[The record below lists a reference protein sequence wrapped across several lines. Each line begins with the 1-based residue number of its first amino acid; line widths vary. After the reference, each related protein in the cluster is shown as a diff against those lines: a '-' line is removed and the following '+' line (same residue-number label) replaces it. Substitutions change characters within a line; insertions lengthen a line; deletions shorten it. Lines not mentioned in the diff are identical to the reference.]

1 VYSISY
7 INSLKLKYLGEILKL
22 IITRQLLITLVPAIL
37 ILIAVAIVSIL
48 SQISIPTLT
57 RDVTAIAN
65 IHPLSGILSTLSIL
79 LWCVTASI
87 TLFSALILHHFKQ
100 SKTFNFLFCSSLL
113 STYLMLDD
121 AFLFHEVL
129 AFKYF
134 GIDEKIV
141 LLILGIA
148 VFSYLVSFRQVILK
162 TNYSILLLALG
173 FLTISVLTD
182 GILDPW
188 FWSLGHWEYF
198 IEDGAKWLGIASWCS
213 YYVHTSYLFVIK
225 AHRLTNNENE
235 HTKV

>member
-1 VYSISY
+1 M
-7 INSLKLKYLGEILKL
+7 
-22 IITRQLLITLVPAIL
+22 PAIL
-37 ILIAVAIVSIL
+37 ILIAVAMISVL
-48 SQISIPTLT
+48 SQISIPSLT

-65 IHPLSGILSTLSIL
+65 IHPLSGVLSTLSIL
-79 LWCVTASI
+79 LWCMTASI
-87 TLFSALILHHFKQ
+87 TIFSAFILRHYEQ
-100 SKTFNFLFCSSLL
+100 AKTFKFLFISSLL

-129 AFKYF
+129 AYKYF
-134 GIDEKIV
+134 SIDEKIV
-141 LLILGIA
+141 YLTLGIT
-148 VFSYLVSFRQVILK
+148 VFVYLVSFRKIILK
-162 TNYSILLLALG
+162 TNYSVLLLAFV

-225 AHRLTNNENE
+225 AH
-235 HTKV
+235 K

>member
-1 VYSISY
+1 MV
-7 INSLKLKYLGEILKL
+7 NL

-87 TLFSALILHHFKQ
+87 TLFAALILHHFKQ
-100 SKTFNFLFCSSLL
+100 TKTFKFLFSSSLL

-134 GIDEKIV
+134 GIDEKII
-141 LLILGIA
+141 ILTLGVA
-148 VFSYLVSFRQVILK
+148 VFSYLVSFRQIILK
-162 TNYSILLLALG
+162 TNYSMLLLALG

-213 YYVHTSYLFVIK
+213 YYVQTSYIFVIK
-225 AHRLTNNENE
+225 GHKLSKNENE

>member
-1 VYSISY
+1 MV
-7 INSLKLKYLGEILKL
+7 NL

-87 TLFSALILHHFKQ
+87 TLFTALILHHFKQ

-141 LLILGIA
+141 ILTLGVA
-148 VFSYLVSFRQVILK
+148 VFAYLVSFRQIILK
-162 TNYSILLLALG
+162 TNYSILLLALA

-198 IEDGAKWLGIASWCS
+198 IEDGAKWLGIACWCS
-213 YYVHTSYLFVIK
+213 YYVHTSYLFVIN
-225 AHRLTNNENE
+225 AHRVTNNE
-235 HTKV
+235 HAKV

>member
-1 VYSISY
+1 M
-7 INSLKLKYLGEILKL
+7 KL

-37 ILIAVAIVSIL
+37 ILMVVATVSIF
-48 SQISIPTLT
+48 SQINITSFI

-65 IHPLSGILSTLSIL
+65 IHPLSGILSTLGIL
-79 LWCVTASI
+79 LWCVAASVS
-87 TLFSALILHHFKQ
+87 LFSAFILRNYGQ
-100 SKTFNFLFCSSLL
+100 SKIFKFLFISSLL

-141 LLILGIA
+141 LLTLGISVLA
-148 VFSYLVSFRQVILK
+148 YLISFRQIILK
-162 TNYSILLLALG
+162 TKYSVLLLAFS

-213 YYVHTSYLFVIK
+213 YYVQTSYVFVIN
-225 AHRLTNNENE
+225 AHRLPN
-235 HTKV
+235 K